1 MCSTCGCGVG
11 EHGATI
17 LKPGE
22 FVVSGEFQLE
32 NHGHN
37 HEANGHHHHRHA
49 HGEKS
54 IVEVEREILGQ
65 NQLLAERNR
74 GYFEAKKI
82 TALNLVSSPGS
93 GKTTFLEKTL
103 TDLKDRI
110 EFAVV
115 EGDQQ
120 TTNDADRI
128 DALNVPVRQVNTG
141 KGCHLDSEM
150 VYEAY
155 KDLNLADNSI
165 LMIENVGNLVCPAL
179 FDLGEKHRVVV
190 ISTTEGDDKPIKYP
204 DMFEHSQVCIIN
216 KIDLLPYVNFKVERA
231 KDYARKVNPALT
243 FFEVSATTG
252 EGMQEWYNWLE
263 ENRI

>member
-22 FVVSGEFQLE
+22 FVTSGEFHLE
-32 NHGHN
+32 SHGNH
-37 HEANGHHHHRHA
+37 HA
-49 HGEKS
+49 GPEHSHDHSHGEKS

-74 GYFEAKKI
+74 GYFEAKQI
-82 TALNLVSSPGS
+82 TAFNLVSSPGS
-93 GKTTFLEKTL
+93 GKTAFLETTL
-103 TDLKDRI
+103 SDLKDKLD
-110 EFAVV
+110 FAVV

-128 DALNVPVRQVNTG
+128 DALNIPVRQVNTG

-155 KDLNLADNSI
+155 RDLDLQDNSV

-179 FDLGEKHRVVV
+179 FDLGEKHRVVI

-204 DMFEHSQVCIIN
+204 DMFEHSDVCIIN
-216 KIDLLPYVNFKVERA
+216 KIDLLPYVNFNVEKA
-231 KDYARKVNPALT
+231 MDFARRVNPNLV

-252 EGMQEWYNWLE
+252 EGMQDWYDWLIN
-263 ENRI
+263 NRM